1 MARKKKHPEH
11 VNHERWLVSY
21 ADFITLLFAFFVV
34 MFASSQVDTKK
45 MGQFAESFSRAVG
58 ESFLMDGGRQLLP
71 DGTPPHPE
79 ESQGSGEGKLPKEL
93 MQLARKLQDGHDVMS
108 GLKILQ
114 RRNELVIRLSDS
126 LLFDSGEDT
135 LKEPAK
141 RVVLSIADELRER
154 KVDIRVEGH
163 TDNVPIHT
171 LRFRSNWDLSTA
183 RATAVIEELNGPGRI
198 VATRLAASGY
208 GEFRPVAPNTTTEG
222 RAQNRRVDLVIAAA
236 LDLPVEEA
244 KPVASAAPSGEP
256 SGEPSAAPSGEPTSA
271 VYGPPPPPVAEVLQP
286 FEPGKEG
293 VPEPAGEAPSAHA
306 SAEPSAHA
314 SAEPSE
320 KPLDLPADRPTAE
333 PAKDAAA
340 AHAKDA
346 STARAKEPPA
356 ATTSAKGASKP
367 SATASP
373 KSPAPKRSGEPAET
387 APPPRPEDLW
397 MLRH

>member
-79 ESQGSGEGKLPKEL
+79 ENQGSGEGKLPKEL
-93 MQLARKLQDGHDVMS
+93 MQLARKLQDGHDALS

-198 VATRLAASGY
+198 VATRLSASGY

-236 LDLPVEEA
+236 LDLPVEEG

-256 SGEPSAAPSGEPTSA
+256 SAAPSGEPSAEPTST
-271 VYGPPPPPVAEVLQP
+271 VYGPPPPPAAEPAQP
-286 FEPGKEG
+286 SEPTKEG
-293 VPEPAGEAPSAHA
+293 VPEHAGEAPSG
-306 SAEPSAHA
+306 HA

-320 KPLDLPADRPTAE
+320 KPLVLPTDHTATE
-333 PAKDAAA
+333 PAKEAPSDRAKEASAARVKDTA
-340 AHAKDA
+340 APH
-346 STARAKEPPA
+346 AKEPPA
-356 ATTSAKGASKP
+356 APASAKASAKP
-367 SATASP
+367 TASASP
-373 KSPAPKRSGEPAET
+373 KSPAPKRTGEPAES